1 MVTIYLIDSDT
12 KNVMRVIDRDYVP
25 NIGDHISLLYDG
37 EECFCKVINKEYY
50 IADEED
56 CDNIYLELKIKSAYV
71 R

>member
-25 NIGDHISLLYDG
+25 NVGDHISLYRHG
-37 EECFCKVINKEYY
+37 EECFCEVINKEYY

-56 CDNIYLELKIKSAYV
+56 CDNIYIELKIKSAYA